1 MPDRA
6 FLQTQSMRPTE
17 HAIHLYSSALEKQFG
32 ERKDLAEAVALY
44 RQSAN
49 LGFSAAQNNLGDC
62 YQKGEH
68 VPQSDAVALYW
79 ATRAAERGEPT
90 AYLGVAQVL
99 FRNAVDHETATE
111 ALKYAALARFHLP
124 SGGNKDIATLLESLL
139 VKSLPQDLCELAYE
153 LAGAWEPLYQ
163 EEYLQGDSPVFEA
176 ARKGYEQLKP
186 SDPAA

>member
-1 MPDRA
+1 MK
-6 FLQTQSMRPTE
+6 PTD
-17 HAIHLYSSALEKQFG
+17 HAIQLYSSALEKHFG
-32 ERKDLAEAVALY
+32 EDKDLAEAVALY

-90 AYLGVAQVL
+90 AYLGVASIL

-111 ALKYAALARFHLP
+111 ALKFAALARYYLP
-124 SGGNKDIATLLESLL
+124 SGGNRDIATVLEHLL
-139 VKSLPQDLCELAYE
+139 VQSLPKSFIASAYE
-153 LAGAWEPLYQ
+153 LAAAWEPLYQ
-163 EEYLQGDSPVFEA
+163 ETNLQEDSPVFER
-176 ARKGYEQLKP
+176 ARKGAEQSRP